1 MRVASIL
8 LALAVSLA
16 FIGKLSA
23 ADQTAPT
30 AKPQHHEDGPWGA
43 FKDLNLTDAQK
54 AKVRELGKEYGP
66 KFKAA
71 ADSVLTADQK
81 KVRDSALKAA
91 KDAGKKGPEVLQ
103 AVGAAMKLTDA
114 QKAKM
119 KAAVEPVA
127 KAFRER
133 MKAILTPAQQEQ
145 LKAKMAKYAPGKP
158 GPQAVPPPQC
168 HSSHPAGEARACGH
182 GRGDSDGKWQGHHGH
197 HEWGQW
203 CHHGHHGHHH
213 GHHGHHGDHEWGH
226 CCHHG
231 HHGHHHGHHEWD
243 HCCHHGHH
251 GHHHG
256 HHGHHG
262 DHEWGHCCHHGHHG
276 HHHGHHGHHG
286 DHEWGHCCHHKDGH
300 HGEIAKTH
308 GWGSSTC
315 PSAGTC
321 PMAKQLKG
329 KCLDAAKAV
338 TGAKAIEAQLAA
350 LEKEKA
356 DTLAA
361 LKRAEQR
368 TKVKLSALEKQR
380 QETLITLAK
389 AKKAEKEPAA
399 KKKN

>member
-226 CCHHG
+226 CCHH
-231 HHGHHHGHHEWD
+231 
-243 HCCHHGHH
+243 
-251 GHHHG
+251 
-256 HHGHHG
+256 
-262 DHEWGHCCHHGHHG
+262 
-276 HHHGHHGHHG
+276 
-286 DHEWGHCCHHKDGH
+286 KDGH